1 MMFSCCHP
9 RLAEEGQVVLILHIL
24 CGFSVSEIAGAFVSS
39 HASIEKRITRAKKVL
54 AGSKRLFEIA
64 NAGDF
69 AARLPAVQRALYL
82 LFNEGYH
89 GASAETAVR
98 AELCNEAMRL
108 TTILLM
114 HALAATPATHALAAL
129 MHLHAARLPGRV
141 DSSGNLSSFL
151 EQDRSRWDAQLATEG
166 QRLLDL
172 SASGAELSEYHVEA
186 GIAAIHASAKNAQ
199 DTNWAGIVSLYDVL
213 LKIRPSPVVALNR
226 AIAVAELQGP
236 ERGLEELHAIA
247 DRERLRAYPFYS
259 AALGE
264 MELRKGKRE
273 KAREYFQSALEL
285 ARNPMERRFLEHRI
299 DACEGAPQNVH
310 ATTLKL
316 TGKKARRAA
325 KRV

>member
-1 MMFSCCHP
+1 
-9 RLAEEGQVVLILHIL
+9 
-24 CGFSVSEIAGAFVSS
+24 
-39 HASIEKRITRAKKVL
+39 
-54 AGSKRLFEIA
+54 
-64 NAGDF
+64 
-69 AARLPAVQRALYL
+69 
-82 LFNEGYH
+82 
-89 GASAETAVR
+89 
-98 AELCNEAMRL
+98 
-108 TTILLM
+108 M

-151 EQDRSRWDAQLATEG
+151 EQDRSRWDAQLAAEG

-226 AIAVAELQGP
+226 ANAVAELQGP

-285 ARNPMERRFLEHRI
+285 ARNPMERRFLEHRM
-299 DACEGAPQNVH
+299 DACEGAPQNEH

-325 KRV
+325 KSV